1 MRDCTEEIPKDV
13 LKPIL
18 EAVREQAKG
27 TIPWVTAIAADKTTP
42 RPTIKGSESK
52 TIQPRK
58 IKEAQQSDSVSHRIN

>member
-1 MRDCTEEIPKDV
+1 MRACTEEIPKDV

-42 RPTIKGSESK
+42 RPTLKDLNLKPFS
-52 TIQPRK
+52 PRK